1 MYLCQCIERQLATLL
16 ATKYGPGVRQLTQSQ
31 YDELLR
37 SLFKQTLGTLLRHLR
52 ESAKV
57 SGNLESDLAEVLK
70 YRNWLAHNYFWERA
84 GHFMTDKGCLFMA
97 RELQEIIDFLGAF
110 EDQLGVVL
118 EEWIRQNGVSKKM
131 IEDEM
136 EKLSRDIVNDL

>member
-1 MYLCQCIERQLATLL
+1 MSC
-16 ATKYGPGVRQLTQSQ
+16 YGRYSNRP
-31 YDELLR
+31 
-37 SLFKQTLGTLLRHLR
+37 LGTLLSQLR

-97 RELQEIIDFLGAF
+97 QELQEIIDFLGAF

-118 EEWIRQNGVSKKM
+118 EEWIRQNRVSKKM